1 MLLSATTIANNI
13 QEMAKQGES
22 ISQPE
27 LAKRMGIGSKTFW
40 TLKDGSGNPQL
51 ENIEKA
57 ARYFRRPLWQL
68 LVPNGHKLTSDFDP
82 FKLPAPSV
90 EAGHIRISVMDAL
103 PSLGSCDEK
112 ADCPAILSH
121 IDIAE
126 SWARKRLGGNL
137 DPLRA
142 LPVADDSM
150 SPTINEGDLAF
161 VDTSCRRFEND
172 GIYVIVFNESHFI
185 KRLVVDFASLRV
197 EIRSDN
203 DLVPNRSLSA
213 TEVAGLT
220 ICGRVKAW
228 LAVRVH

>member
-1 MLLSATTIANNI
+1 MLLSASTIANNI
-13 QEMAKQGES
+13 QEMAKQGEN

-82 FKLPAPSV
+82 LKQPVFSV
-90 EAGHIRISVMDAL
+90 EAGHIRITVMDTF
-103 PSLGSCDEK
+103 PSLGTGGESVDF
-112 ADCPAILSH
+112 PAVLSH
-121 IDIAE
+121 IDVAE

-137 DPLRA
+137 DTIRA
-142 LPVADDSM
+142 LPVAGDSM

-172 GIYVIVFNESHFI
+172 GIYVMVFNDSLFI

-213 TEVAGLT
+213 TDATGLT